1 MFQSSVHMK
10 TKPYISLLAL
20 AGAAFLVSC
29 ANPAPRVKV
38 PVSATLRSD
47 GSPAGQ
53 VYEAVNAY
61 RRSLG
66 IQELQRHPGLDRLA
80 QKHCEYLRQNRGTFS
95 LKGKNVSHIGFE
107 GRALFARELYRMHN
121 ISENVASATGART
134 HPATAVTALWKGSSD
149 HHKNMTDTWTHTGV
163 GVVVDADGTVFA
175 DQLFATVN
183 LSPRVMH
190 DRLTGF

>member
-1 MFQSSVHMK
+1 MK
-10 TKPYISLLAL
+10 TTLHFPLIAL
-20 AGAAFLVSC
+20 AGAVSLVSC
-29 ANPAPRVKV
+29 ATSPSRVKV
-38 PVSATLRSD
+38 QVSTSFRADNT
-47 GSPAGQ
+47 PAGQ

-107 GRALFARELYRMHN
+107 GRALFARNLYRMDN
-121 ISENVASATGART
+121 ISENVAAATGARGQ
-134 HPATAVTALWKGSSD
+134 PAMAVTALWKGSRD
-149 HHKNMTDTWTHTGV
+149 HHKNMTDIWTHTGV
-163 GVVVDADGTVFA
+163 GVVVDADGMVFA

-183 LSPRVMH
+183 RSPRRMH